1 MRQLVI
7 KKDEA
12 QMVDAKGN
20 VYETIKIKDGWLF
33 QGSVYASP
41 FEAFKEVIE

>member
-7 KKDEA
+7 GKDEA
-12 QMVDAKGN
+12 KMVDNKGN
-20 VYETIKIKDGWLF
+20 VYEAIKVKNGWLF

-41 FEAFKEVIE
+41 FEAFKEVVE